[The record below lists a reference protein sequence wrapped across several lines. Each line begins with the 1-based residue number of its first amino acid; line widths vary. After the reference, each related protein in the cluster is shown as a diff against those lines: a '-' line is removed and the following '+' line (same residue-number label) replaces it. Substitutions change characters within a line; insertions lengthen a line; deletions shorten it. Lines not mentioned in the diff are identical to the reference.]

1 MFQLFSMFPLLVII
15 LEFSVI
21 IISANGLHLY
31 SQDRDNQ
38 LSLPSRRTVYNPK
51 ITSPVETTTW
61 NVGHQ
66 AVVTWDLHDIP
77 KESWKQKSM
86 IVLGW
91 VEQGNLN
98 EHLDLDHPLAKDFEL
113 SDRRATIT
121 VPNVPPKDNYIVVV
135 FGDSGNRSPAFSIKP

>member
-1 MFQLFSMFPLLVII
+1 
-15 LEFSVI
+15 
-21 IISANGLHLY
+21 
-31 SQDRDNQ
+31 
-38 LSLPSRRTVYNPK
+38 
-51 ITSPVETTTW
+51 
-61 NVGHQ
+61 
-66 AVVTWDLHDIP
+66 
-77 KESWKQKSM
+77 M

-91 VEQGNLN
+91 VEQGSLN